1 MQDNA
6 GERSD
11 RTMRK
16 LAVVLLAAVASAALI
31 AALASRGGSPSAAQA
46 SSHREAP
53 LISEDPSADNTDV
66 FAFRSP
72 DRPDTVSIIANYI
85 PGEDPAA
92 GPNWYT
98 FSPTAR
104 YVIYADKNGDGK
116 PDVTWRFRF
125 KNRAPVAFLQNTQQE
140 FTVTRVDGDSSRVV
154 GDGLLTPP
162 DNIGPRSTPNYH
174 ALAMAGVHDLNDG
187 SKVFA
192 GQRDDG
198 FFGDIGSIFDLV
210 AIREG
215 TGATGGGKDFFA
227 GYAVHS
233 IELQVPLSQLDN
245 GRNHVVG
252 IWAASDRLVTKVTLA
267 KWRGRKFLKK
277 TPDWQQVSRLG
288 NPLINE
294 VLIPTELK
302 DKWNASTPDKDKQFE
317 QYYSSPIL
325 AKLLN
330 QLYPQFGPFQE
341 TNRTDLVAVLLT
353 GLKQPNLNFT
363 GDTPADE
370 LRLNVSIAPTA
381 PVGHGNRLGVL
392 GGDLAGFPNGRR
404 LEDDVID
411 IAERAVGG
419 ALIGHSLPLGDGVDA
434 NDVPFQSTF
443 PYQADPF
450 SGFDNTKGQLKP

>member
-1 MQDNA
+1 M
-6 GERSD
+6 
-11 RTMRK
+11 RTFTF
-16 LAVVLLAAVASAALI
+16 VLLAAAASAALI
-31 AALASRGGSPSAAQA
+31 VAFASRGGSPAAAQA

-53 LISEDPSADNTDV
+53 LISEDPSADNTDTY
-66 FAFRSP
+66 AFRSP
-72 DRPDTVSIIANYI
+72 DQPDTATIISNYI

-98 FSPTAR
+98 FSPSAR
-104 YVIYADKNGDGK
+104 YVLYADKNGDGK

-140 FTVTRVDGDSSRVV
+140 YTVTRLDGNNSRVV
-154 GDGLLTPP
+154 GSGLLTPP

-174 ALAMAGVHDLNDG
+174 GLATAGVHDLNDG

-198 FFGDIGSIFDLV
+198 FFGDIGAVFDLV
-210 AIREG
+210 AIRSG
-215 TGATGGGKDFFA
+215 TGASGGGKDFFA

-233 IELQVPLSQLDN
+233 IALQVPLSQLDN
-245 GRNHVVG
+245 GGNHVVG
-252 IWAASDRLVTKVTLA
+252 IWSATERPVTKVTLA
-267 KWRGRKFLKK
+267 KWRGRKFVKK
-277 TPDWQQVSRLG
+277 ETEWRQVSRLG

-294 VLIPTELK
+294 VLIPTVLK
-302 DKWNASTPDKDKQFE
+302 DKWNATSPDKDKQFE
-317 QYYSSPIL
+317 QYYSSPVL

-353 GLKQPNLNFT
+353 GLKEPNLNFT
-363 GDTPADE
+363 GETRADE
-370 LRLNVSIAPTA
+370 LRLNLAIAPTA
-381 PVGHGNRLGVL
+381 AVGHGNRLGVL
-392 GGDLAGFPNGRR
+392 GGDLAGWPNGRR

-411 IAERAVGG
+411 ISERAVGG
-419 ALIGHSLPLGDGVDA
+419 VLIGHSLPLGDGVDA
-434 NDVPFQSTF
+434 NDVPYLAAF

-450 SGFDNTKGQLKP
+450 SGYENTKGQQKP